1 LYFLS
6 LNGVVFSIWAIK
18 DMKNSSKTISGLDI
32 QREYV
37 SVAQYSHD
45 ENAVLLVAI
54 QPVSIIAGGDLG
66 EQIFDDLKE
75 LRGKFKFTSPEIVC
89 SIPSEYAVI
98 KNLQVDNEDQ
108 NPKDSLEWE
117 LSQQVIGSID
127 EYVFDFQKTEIRT
140 GTQKSFLAVA
150 YRKDIV
156 HSISSTIKKIRLNP
170 IVVDLDIFALI
181 NVFEANYPEKQKL
194 PTVIIHS
201 ENDKTKLILTLNGDF
216 IDYECFEHE
225 TGSLDPSTFTEK
237 NRSELDK
244 LLSLNYSVL
253 ENNPVSIYFTGSLY
267 AQQQFCD
274 AIVEKLGNGELLD
287 PFRKIGCRV
296 GIDEEQLKTYKSQ
309 LAVAVG
315 LAYRGNA

>member
-1 LYFLS
+1 
-6 LNGVVFSIWAIK
+6 
-18 DMKNSSKTISGLDI
+18 MKNSSKTISGLDI

-54 QPVSIIAGGDLG
+54 QPVSIIAGRDLG
-66 EQIFDDLKE
+66 EQISDDLKE
-75 LRGKFKFTSPEIVC
+75 LRGKFKFTNPDIVC
-89 SIPSEYAVI
+89 SIPSEYAVVKHI
-98 KNLQVDNEDQ
+98 KIDNEDETPQ
-108 NPKDSLEWE
+108 DALEWE

-127 EYVFDFQKTEIRT
+127 EYVFDFQET
-140 GTQKSFLAVA
+140 GVVTDTQKSFLAVA
-150 YRKDIV
+150 YRKDTV

-181 NVFEANYPEKQKL
+181 NVFEANYPEKIEF
-194 PTVIIHS
+194 PAVIIHS
-201 ENDKTKLILTLNGDF
+201 ENDKTKQILTRNGEF

-225 TGSLDPSTFTEK
+225 TGSLDPLSFAEK

-253 ENNPVSIYFTGSLY
+253 ENNPVGIFFTGSMY
-267 AQQQFCD
+267 SQQQYCD
-274 AIVEKLGNGELLD
+274 VIIDKLGNGELLD

-296 GIDEEQLKTYKSQ
+296 GVGEEQLKTYKSQ

-315 LAYRGNA
+315 LAYRGNT